1 MKRSLLLAWYLKSF
15 RSFFMSTS
23 MIIGL
28 AFLAGLVFAYKL
40 LKKVIKNA
48 LNNKRN
54 KSKFSSEET
63 EKFRKDML
71 EYYEKSS
78 RKYKKLDAEVNKM
91 MNEAFDKANSIIKHN
106 KQQLDQTLD
115 DNAHS
120 NLKKVTDQVEKALG
134 DLQANTASIAADAVK
149 KIMHERKG
157 DKRSSEVISSF
168 SRDLSKKLH

>member
-1 MKRSLLLAWYLKSF
+1 
-15 RSFFMSTS
+15 MSTLLVIS
-23 MIIGL
+23 L
-28 AFLAGLVFAYKL
+28 AFLVGFILSYKL
-40 LKKVIKNA
+40 LRKVIKNA

-71 EYYEKSS
+71 EYYKKSS
-78 RKYKKLDAEVNKM
+78 EKYKRLDAEVNKM
-91 MNEAFDKANSIIKHN
+91 MNEALDKANSIIKHN
-106 KQQLDQTLD
+106 RQQLDQTLD
-115 DNAHS
+115 ENAHS

-149 KIMHERKG
+149 KIMHERKD
-157 DKRSSEVISSF
+157 DKRSSEIISSF

>member
-1 MKRSLLLAWYLKSF
+1 
-15 RSFFMSTS
+15 MSTS